1 MTEPEASVPPPPRAP
16 TFFHRFAQHL
26 RRQDWVAVVIELL
39 IVVLGVFLGLQVNEW
54 AADRA
59 DERRSEMYAERL
71 VADLQTDLQRRQEL
85 VAYYDAVFDSAERTY
100 AMLSDPGSDDRA
112 LVINAYRATEYN
124 YSPPTSATWDEIV
137 SSGDLSLLP
146 TPALEGASAYF
157 RDDTART
164 VAEPLRQ
171 SLYRQTVRSLLPH
184 EVQRA
189 IRESCSDVLDSQN
202 QITGFRQDCDLDVA
216 VAEIDAAAGAL
227 RSDPQILSNLR
238 YHFSTVAN
246 ARINL
251 RADVIFI
258 EGALAAL
265 RDRSPDP

>member
-1 MTEPEASVPPPPRAP
+1 MTEPEASAPPPSRAP
-16 TFFHRFAQHL
+16 TFFHQFARHL
-26 RRQDWVAVVIELL
+26 RRQDWFAVGIELL
-39 IVVLGVFLGLQVNEW
+39 IVILGVFLGLQVNEW

-59 DERRSEMYAERL
+59 DQRRSEMYVERL
-71 VADLQTDLQRRQEL
+71 VVDLQTDLQRRQEL
-85 VAYYDAVFDSAERTY
+85 VAYYDAVFDSAERAH
-100 AMLSDPGSDDRA
+100 AMLSDPRSDNRA
-112 LVINAYRATEYN
+112 LIINAYRATEYN

-164 VAEPLRQ
+164 VSEPLRQ
-171 SLYRQTVRSLLPH
+171 SPYRQTVRSLLPH

-202 QITGFRQDCDLDVA
+202 QVTGFRQDCDLDVP
-216 VAEIDAAAGAL
+216 VAEINAAARAL
-227 RSDPQILSNLR
+227 RSDPQVLPSLR
-238 YHFSTVAN
+238 YQFSTVAN

-265 RDRSPDP
+265 RDHQPER